1 MNNKFIYLCLTIV
14 LFLTACTDKTVEN
27 QMSYEYETSHE
38 TDTTEDNT
46 TQTTDLLEN
55 DADSFIT
62 TDSVST
68 RKVTVKTV
76 EKKNPPDGELVRIL
90 DYIPD
95 AVIDLRYATTNNFTG
110 TVIYDDNDN
119 EARLCYGTVKKL
131 AKVQNELKEKGYSI
145 IIWDAYRSSEAQY
158 KLWEVCP
165 DPTYV
170 ADPEKGGSSH
180 NKGNTIDLG
189 IVYTDGS
196 KVELPSDFDEF
207 SLLADREYSDVSAK
221 AAENSNMLEE
231 IMNKYGFNG
240 YWGEW
245 WHYSD
250 EDIYTLIIPEN

>member
-68 RKVTVKTV
+68 RKVSVKTV

-165 DPTYV
+165 D
-170 ADPEKGGSSH
+170 
-180 NKGNTIDLG
+180 
-189 IVYTDGS
+189 
-196 KVELPSDFDEF
+196 
-207 SLLADREYSDVSAK
+207 VSAK

-250 EDIYTLIIPEN
+250 EDTYTLIIPEN